1 MNLDPVETRTEY
13 RLARLE
19 HRLKH
24 CEELLEMRLKT
35 LESTMMYRLEA
46 RIILLAYAVGMIAV
60 FGIMFWK
67 LR

>member
-1 MNLDPVETRTEY
+1 MNLDALEPRTDQ

-19 HRLKH
+19 QRLTH
-24 CEELLEMRLKT
+24 CEEMLETRLRAF
-35 LESTMMYRLEA
+35 ESTMMYRVEA
-46 RIILLAYAVGMIAV
+46 RIFLLAYGVVMLAV